1 MESVALVAP
10 VTALEFA
17 GDVLLAG
24 TGPEVAAFRLSG
36 GGGPAAAGR
45 RSVLREA
52 SVQGLRA
59 EPGPAGGGEVVR
71 VAAFGGRWL
80 AVLAVRRGGPGGG
93 ARLAACGGGAA
104 RELGARVWE
113 ARWAAGGRLAL
124 ALGGGAV
131 ALYEWRG
138 GGRWLRRASCGGA
151 GALRCAALA
160 GTGWERLA
168 LAAGTAAGAVAVW
181 RAAAAAAPRRRLLG
195 HRGAVLALCY
205 AAPRGLLA
213 SASED
218 RSVRLW
224 AVGELGGGGGGDGSC
239 LLVCYGHGARVAAV
253 ALRGP
258 LPVSAGEDGACLEWA
273 DGGGVRRARRGHRG
287 ALRALALRPAGGC
300 LATGGDDGG
309 VRLWRPRRAAPDAA
323 PAALG
328 APERPRAVALAGP
341 RRVLALGEAGG
352 LAAYE
357 AAAGRWVPVLPPAAG
372 GPRGVLAAAP
382 LPGGT
387 ESLCAL
393 AGGDG
398 RLLLFALGRPGAAA
412 ELRPFEGAVRG
423 LGWAPRPELPPAAA
437 ALLASGPDGEM
448 LWLDV
453 THRPGRAP
461 RVRLMGRY
469 LLPPC
474 KQRWHTCA
482 AFLPRGGPL
491 LCGDRRGSLLLF
503 PRSSSSGPAA
513 ESTAIAD
520 GSTGP
525 LGQDSGCEAQP
536 SRLLRKEALP
546 LESPLSVLFGLHG
559 KTGVTSV
566 TCHGDYIY
574 STGRD
579 GVYRQLRLRG
589 QQLELLRKHRP
600 CKGLQWIEELRFAP
614 DGDLLVLG
622 FRADSFVVWS
632 SGTGENLHCVPCG
645 GGHRSWSY
653 CSDPSATAFAFVK
666 SGDVMLYRREAEP
679 REQRVLLASLHGREI
694 ACMRRLGAVEV
705 PGRTALDVFVT
716 GSEDTTACVLALSE
730 GSRAAV
736 PLARLS
742 DHISSVRALALARP
756 AGPGEEH
763 PGDKGLS
770 ALLFSAGG
778 RAQIECY
785 RLLCTG
791 DPASESA
798 VACQVI
804 HVASHRLDEH
814 WERQKNRHKLVKM
827 DPETRYMSLSVVPGT
842 GTEQLP
848 MPWKFLAAACSDGS
862 VRLFGLQEAAR
873 KLVLVA
879 ESFHHQRCVL
889 KVEAFLHA
897 GARGERR
904 HLLCSAATDGGV
916 AFWDI
921 TVPVGAA
928 AEALCRAEGEM
939 QPLALG
945 APLLTVTAHSCGVN
959 SLHVRAVPEGRYVVA
974 SGSDDGSVHVCLLEV
989 TPGGDRAAAGT
1000 HLRVLER
1007 VARPCAHAAHVTGVR
1022 VLRPDLLLSASVD
1035 QRLTLWR
1042 WGPAGLD
1049 ALGTTFFHV
1058 PDLAELDCWE
1068 VAEAGGGL
1076 RYCCVLCGQGLEM
1089 LRGMAPPEAPQ
1100 VCGTRV
1106 PARNRPG
1113 GAEHRAQPWEPEGG
1127 RRPGPGGR
1135 WRGPWSARQGEG
1147 LCQPGPP
1154 TRSSP
1159 SRGRTRCRV
1168 GQRSDTQ
1175 RLSSKECIGPR
1186 ERRPGRGSCG
1196 SSPPAR
1202 SNLQ

>member
-1 MESVALVAP
+1 MSGGAGRSGGAAKMESVALVAP
-10 VTALEFA
+10 VTALEVA

-36 GGGPAAAGR
+36 GAAAGR
-45 RSVLREA
+45 RIVLREA

-59 EPGPAGGGEVVR
+59 EPGVPGGAAVR

-80 AVLAVRRGGPGGG
+80 AVLAVRRGGE
-93 ARLAACGGGAA
+93 RLAACGGGAA
-104 RELGARVWE
+104 REVGARVWE

-124 ALGGGAV
+124 ALGGGTV
-131 ALYEWRG
+131 AIYEWRG

-160 GTGWERLA
+160 GTGWGRLA
-168 LAAGTAAGAVAVW
+168 LAAGTAAGAVVVW

-205 AAPRGLLA
+205 AAARGLLA

-224 AVGELGGGGGGDGSC
+224 AVGELGGGDGDGGGSC

-258 LPVSAGEDGACLEWA
+258 CPVSAGEDGACLEW
-273 DGGGVRRARRGHRG
+273 DGGGGVRRARRGHRG

-309 VRLWRPRRAAPDAA
+309 VRLWRPRRAAPPAA
-323 PAALG
+323 AAALG
-328 APERPRAVALAGP
+328 APVRPRAVLLAGP

-372 GPRGVLAAAP
+372 AGPRGVLAAAP
-382 LPGGT
+382 LPGGA
-387 ESLCAL
+387 EALCAL

-412 ELRPFEGAVRG
+412 ALGLFEGAVRG
-423 LGWAPRPELPPAAA
+423 LSWAPRPGQPPGTA

-461 RVRLMGRY
+461 RARLMGRY

-482 AFLPRGGPL
+482 AFPPQGGL
-491 LCGDRRGSLLLF
+491 LVCGDRRGSLLLF
-503 PRSSSSGPAA
+503 PCSSSPGRAA
-513 ESTAIAD
+513 ESTGIAN
-520 GSTGP
+520 GSTDPDGE
-525 LGQDSGCEAQP
+525 DSGGESEP
-536 SRLLRKEALP
+536 SCLSHRGALP
-546 LESPLSVLFGLHG
+546 LEAPLSVLFGLHG

-566 TCHGDYIY
+566 TCHGGYIY

-579 GVYRQLRLRG
+579 GCYRQLRLQG
-589 QQLELLRKHRP
+589 QQLEVLRKHRP

-622 FRADSFVVWS
+622 FHADNFVVWS
-632 SGTGENLHCVPCG
+632 SRTGENLHCIPCG

-653 CSDPSATAFAFVK
+653 CSSPSAEAFAFVK

-679 REQRVLLASLHGREI
+679 CEQQVLLASLHGREI
-694 ACMRRLGAVEV
+694 ACVRRLGAVEV
-705 PGRTALDVFVT
+705 PGHAAVNVFVT

-730 GSRAAV
+730 RSRAAV

-742 DHISSVRALALARP
+742 DHISSVRALALAGP
-756 AGPGEEH
+756 AGPGDEGFGEE
-763 PGDKGLS
+763 GLS

-785 RLLCTG
+785 RLLCAG

-798 VACQVI
+798 VACQVV

-814 WERQKNRHKLVKM
+814 WERKKNRHKLVKM
-827 DPETRYMSLSVVPGT
+827 DPETRYMSLSVLPGT
-842 GTEQLP
+842 SSEQLP
-848 MPWKFLAAACSDGS
+848 TPWKFLAAACSDGS
-862 VRLFGLQEAAR
+862 VRVFGLLEAAR
-873 KLVLVA
+873 KLALVA

-889 KVEAFLHA
+889 KVEAFLHTQA
-897 GARGERR
+897 GGERR
-904 HLLCSAATDGGV
+904 HLLCSAATDGSL

-921 TVPVGAA
+921 TGPVADA
-928 AEALCRAEGEM
+928 TDALHRAEGEM

-945 APLLTVTAHSCGVN
+945 APLLSVTAHSCGVN
-959 SLHVRAVPEGRYVVA
+959 SLHIRETLEGRYLVA
-974 SGSDDGSVHVCLLEV
+974 SGSDDGSIHVCLLEV
-989 TPGGDRAAAGT
+989 ALGEAAAGT
-1000 HLRVLER
+1000 RLHLLER
-1007 VARPCAHAAHVTGVR
+1007 VARPCAHAAHVTGIR

-1035 QRLTLWR
+1035 QRLTVWR
-1042 WGPAGLD
+1042 RGPGGLD
-1049 ALGTTFFHV
+1049 ELSTTFFHV

-1068 VAEAGGGL
+1068 VAEAGGEL
-1076 RYCCVLCGQGLEM
+1076 RYCCVLCGRGLEM
-1089 LRGMAPPEAPQ
+1089 LRGTAPPEPPPPEAPQ
-1100 VCGTRV
+1100 
-1106 PARNRPG
+1106 
-1113 GAEHRAQPWEPEGG
+1113 
-1127 RRPGPGGR
+1127 
-1135 WRGPWSARQGEG
+1135 
-1147 LCQPGPP
+1147 
-1154 TRSSP
+1154 
-1159 SRGRTRCRV
+1159 
-1168 GQRSDTQ
+1168 
-1175 RLSSKECIGPR
+1175 
-1186 ERRPGRGSCG
+1186 
-1196 SSPPAR
+1196 
-1202 SNLQ
+1202 